1 MKTLISILN
10 IIKLNSLKKT
20 LTFHLISLI
29 DSSRN
34 RPFVFLG
41 FILFLSLNLPA
52 QNNRSKL
59 EKEKQ
64 ASIRKI
70 KQTERI
76 IKETK
81 SQKRATMGQ
90 LSALSKQIEARQELI
105 NSITEEVRILDEEI
119 EEDEMVI
126 SALEADLD
134 ALRKEYGAMIY
145 AASKMNNSY
154 YKLAFI
160 FSAESINQ
168 MIMRLKYF
176 QQYSEMRKNQ
186 LELIDK
192 VKNSIEKERA
202 ILNLKRNE
210 KNDLLNSQTEET
222 NNLNSLK
229 EEKNKIFTE
238 LSKKEKTL
246 RKELAETKKSLKQL
260 ENKIREV
267 IEEERKRAIAAAE
280 KAAKEKSKAAAAA
293 IKESKAL
300 TSSFGGNQNKL
311 PWPVSTGSVVRKYG
325 RQKHPV
331 LGIEEINL
339 GIGIQTVRGEN
350 VRAVFPGKVIKITE
364 IPGMNKIVM
373 IQHGEYITVYGR
385 LKKVYVKKDQEVS
398 AKEAIGEVFT
408 NMDNESQVEFQIWKG
423 NTHLDPEAWLGNKR

>member
-1 MKTLISILN
+1 
-10 IIKLNSLKKT
+10 
-20 LTFHLISLI
+20 
-29 DSSRN
+29 
-34 RPFVFLG
+34 LG
-41 FILFLSLNLPA
+41 FLLLFSLTIHA

-64 ASIRKI
+64 ESIRKI
-70 KQTERI
+70 KETEKI

-105 NSITEEVRILDEEI
+105 NSITEEIRMLDEEI
-119 EEDEMVI
+119 EEDELVI
-126 SALEADLD
+126 SALEGDLE
-134 ALRKEYGAMIY
+134 ALRKEYGAMIF

-202 ILNLKRNE
+202 TLNRKRNE
-210 KNDLLNSQTEET
+210 KNELLTNQTQET
-222 NNLNSLK
+222 SNLNSIK
-229 EEKNKIFTE
+229 EEKNKVFRE
-238 LSKKEKTL
+238 LSKKEKAL
-246 RKELAETKKSLKQL
+246 RKELEETKKSLKQL

-267 IEEERKRAIAAAE
+267 IEEERRRAIAAAE
-280 KAAKEKSKAAAAA
+280 KAAKEKSKAAAAEL
-293 IKESKAL
+293 KESKEM

-311 PWPVSTGSVVRKYG
+311 PWPVSNGSVVRKYG

-339 GIGIQTVRGEN
+339 GIGIQTVKGEE
-350 VRAVFPGKVIKITE
+350 VRAVFPGKVINITE

-398 AKEAIGEVFT
+398 AKEAIGEVYT
-408 NMDNESQVEFQIWKG
+408 NKEDDSLLEFQIWKG